1 MVTIVPLKTPVTRQF
16 YATQAAQDGWSV
28 RELSNQIERKAFEC
42 TEIASTQVP
51 ALPAAAYL
59 CRDQLNSLSKRTIAT
74 EGQQQLFSGSGR
86 SNVEQ
91 ARLLFLICTKGRH

>member
-1 MVTIVPLKTPVTRQF
+1 MVAIVPLKTPEARQF
-16 YATQAAQDGWSV
+16 YAARAAQDGWSV
-28 RELSNQIERKAFEC
+28 RELSNQIERKAFEY

-51 ALPAAAYL
+51 ALPAATYL
-59 CRDQLNSLSKRTIAT
+59 YRDQLNSFPKRAIAT

-91 ARLLFLICTKGRH
+91 ARLLFLIRTRGRH